1 MLKIAICDSE
11 SQYAQELG
19 RCIGTWAANAGY
31 NVKVKTFS
39 HGDLLLSC
47 LQEKGMFDL
56 IFLDIEKD
64 TGSGLQ
70 TAARIRERDFITSIV
85 FVSWYDYY
93 KEAYEA
99 HPFYFLHKP
108 ANPAKVGEIL
118 DAYMKMR
125 YQDIETFT
133 FGINKA
139 QYNLRL
145 NDIMYFYSERRHV
158 NAVCKDR
165 QYTFYGKLGE
175 VQRRLVFADP
185 PVFPGEYEICKRVPV
200 QRVGDVHRGGAVY
213 QQGKPEEDA
222 GYPFTAA
229 GIKNCLCGAAI
240 QAVFLL

>member
-145 NDIMYFYSERRHV
+145 NGIMYFYSERRHV

-175 VQRRLVFADP
+175 VQRRLEEKTNRFLRIHQSFLVNMKF
-185 PVFPGEYEICKRVPV
+185 VKEYRYSELVMYTGEALYISKENRKKMRDI
-200 QRVGDVHRGGAVY
+200 HS
-213 QQGKPEEDA
+213 
-222 GYPFTAA
+222 
-229 GIKNCLCGAAI
+229 
-240 QAVFLL
+240 LLLE

>member
-175 VQRRLVFADP
+175 VQRRLEEKTNRFLRIHQSFLVNMKF
-185 PVFPGEYEICKRVPV
+185 VKEYRYSELVMYTGEALYISKENRKKMRDI
-200 QRVGDVHRGGAVY
+200 HS
-213 QQGKPEEDA
+213 
-222 GYPFTAA
+222 
-229 GIKNCLCGAAI
+229 
-240 QAVFLL
+240 LLLE

>member
-70 TAARIRERDFITSIV
+70 KAARIRERDFITSIV

-175 VQRRLVFADP
+175 VQRRLEEKTNRFLRIHQSFLVNMKF
-185 PVFPGEYEICKRVPV
+185 VKEYRYSELVMYTGEALYISKENRKKMRDI
-200 QRVGDVHRGGAVY
+200 HS
-213 QQGKPEEDA
+213 
-222 GYPFTAA
+222 
-229 GIKNCLCGAAI
+229 
-240 QAVFLL
+240 LLLE